1 MIRIDDKVFRKDDV
15 KLFYLTSPNKRYVN
29 DCWAIK
35 LELYNGDSIR
45 ICRTHE
51 NDIRSLDAIN
61 TRVIF
66 LDVAKQN
73 TDNGLAYTLFSN
85 FLKNLGFRSDLYGYM
100 EYELFID
107 DKYEFLE
114 EKLDK
119 AFEESKTP
127 KNEYVD
133 GGSISEIY

>member
-1 MIRIDDKVFRKDDV
+1 MLGYLIDYPMINGTSARDRFIPRIRGV
-15 KLFYLTSPNKRYVN
+15 KNESFL
-29 DCWAIK
+29 
-35 LELYNGDSIR
+35 
-45 ICRTHE
+45 E

-107 DKYEFLE
+107 GKYEFLE
-114 EKLDK
+114 EKSQELQDLQ
-119 AFEESKTP
+119 TQM
-127 KNEYVD
+127 NL
-133 GGSISEIY
+133 